1 MKGRVSMRVNGFWR
15 IVGAEENVYEGV
27 QQRRNWGGTSKMQ
40 QRPHY
45 CYKEGSEREMGVS
58 ASCRMCRV
66 EREGI
71 SLKPV
76 PACSR
81 PVGNGRSVWTESPRV
96 QKGREGVIERRLRYH
111 PLDCPICDQGGECDL
126 QEQGIAYGSDSS
138 RRAGKKR
145 AVEDKTRGGHVKR
158 VMTRCIHCTRCVRY
172 SKEVGQGTV
181 YQGGRGMRGRGVH
194 SEIGRY
200 TPWSRLNFLIGGGRV
215 ERCPVGA
222 RTTELGKFRVR
233 PWERTRG
240 EITDFRDSV
249 KAPRAVKYVDGKR
262 VGVRPKRGSR
272 GERLG
277 DKTRYGYDGRGVGR
291 RREPCLPR
299 KKEWERGWRQSLTA
313 GMEGRGTGSGD
324 RYRGGG
330 KTVSRGSMYYGNTVE
345 LERES
350 GMGRGRLDQLVC
362 SSRQRRVG
370 TGVDQERRSVRQ
382 QGDLKGEREVRA
394 RGVGARTESRCTSM
408 ERGRYGGVGGL
419 QQPTSRRSIGRRRDR
434 ELPVRGYRTKKGGAR
449 DRNRTR
455 GVGSTPEEREE
466 TRNVGR
472 SMWQQRVVGASEE
485 SKKRESLHVRR
496 GGGVWKRED
505 GRGWRK
511 RKGVC
516 EKGYEE
522 SGKRRG
528 EGELRGRVSIVH
540 RASNSLGSRERG
552 LKGYGNSKN
561 V

>member
-27 QQRRNWGGTSKMQ
+27 QQIRNWGGISKRQ

-45 CYKEGSEREMGVS
+45 CYKEGSDRERGVS

-71 SLKPV
+71 ALKPV

-126 QEQGIAYGSDSS
+126 QEQGMAYGSDSS

-181 YQGGRGMRGRGVH
+181 NQGGRGIRGRGVN

-200 TPWSRLNFLIGGGRV
+200 TPWSRLNLLMGGGRV

-249 KAPRAVKYVDGKR
+249 QAPRAVKYVDGER

-291 RREPCLPR
+291 RREPRVPA
-299 KKEWERGWRQSLTA
+299 KSEWVRGWAKSLSVGFETRIE
-313 GMEGRGTGSGD
+313 EGDVLYSGENSK
-324 RYRGGG
+324 G
-330 KTVSRGSMYYGNTVE
+330 SRGSMHYRNPVE
-345 LERES
+345 MVS
-350 GMGRGRLDQLVC
+350 GLQKGRTEQLVNGI
-362 SSRQRRVG
+362 RRMRVG
-370 TGVDQERRSVRQ
+370 TGVDQERRSTRQ
-382 QGDLKGEREVRA
+382 QSELKGEREVQA
-394 RGVGARTESRCTSM
+394 RGVGARAESRYTSE
-408 ERGRYGGVGGL
+408 ERGRIGGVESL
-419 QQPTSRRSIGRRRDR
+419 KQATTRRSIGRRRDR
-434 ELPVRGYRTKKGGAR
+434 ELPVRGYRTKNTMGGTT
-449 DRNRTR
+449 DINRSR
-455 GVGSTPEEREE
+455 GVGSTPEEREA
-466 TRNVGR
+466 TMSVGR
-472 SMWQQRVVGASEE
+472 EAWQSRAAGTIIE
-485 SKKRESLHVRR
+485 SKKRESMHVRR
-496 GGGVWKRED
+496 GGGVWTRED

-511 RKGVC
+511 RKGLC
-516 EKGYEE
+516 ERGYEE
-522 SGKRRG
+522 SGERRS
-528 EGELRGRVSIVH
+528 ERESRGRVSVIH
-540 RASNSLGSRERG
+540 RASNSLGSRVRG
-552 LKGYGNSKN
+552 RKGYGRDG
-561 V
+561 